1 MDQSNSDHSSSD
13 GQGSD
18 FHPNSEI
25 HTEGS
30 TTPSGR
36 LQDESVS
43 IEAENRVLDADP
55 HKGRCLIE
63 NCNPT
68 RAVEF
73 AHCYP
78 RSLTKE
84 SARMTRLEYWWNMKY
99 QTLNLDT
106 RYNIFPVNASLH
118 HMFDKPNKLPS
129 WTLLPMEEVIMKFW
143 NTLKEEDGELCASR
157 GNFPTFSDK
166 LFQYRLITLPKSKLK
181 GCIIAHQH
189 TVTNDDTPSI
199 DHFRLYAYPFH
210 DYPIVES
217 HLRPQF
223 VILEAGRKLKRLP
236 DKYIPGLLTRYPI
249 LTQVSD
255 LYESWTAALPKDVL
269 TDKGFNPPSS
279 QEHSEDEDD
288 NKTARGR
295 YKNPR
300 KRFGDDGSPTK
311 HVKRVK
317 DRKSDG
323 GKGGKQ
329 QRDAEMEAVVDDEM
343 ESRRSWNNSLS
354 LCGETLRDHDEKVG
368 KVSMSQRIPEWLN
381 ADPVLASA

>member
-1 MDQSNSDHSSSD
+1 M
-13 GQGSD
+13 
-18 FHPNSEI
+18 F
-25 HTEGS
+25 
-30 TTPSGR
+30 
-36 LQDESVS
+36 L
-43 IEAENRVLDADP
+43 
-55 HKGRCLIE
+55 
-63 NCNPT
+63 
-68 RAVEF
+68 
-73 AHCYP
+73 
-78 RSLTKE
+78 
-84 SARMTRLEYWWNMKY
+84 
-99 QTLNLDT
+99 
-106 RYNIFPVNASLH
+106 PVNASLH
-118 HMFDKPNKLPS
+118 HIFDKPNKLPS

-143 NTLKEEDGELCASR
+143 NSLKEEDGELCASR
-157 GNFPTFSDK
+157 GNFPTFSVSVVLTHFLMSSMVMKDK

-300 KRFGDDGSPTK
+300 KCFGDDGSPTK

-343 ESRRSWNNSLS
+343 ESRRYEDAQNAVASSRPSHRSWNNSLS